1 MTPLPKSPSIEKS
14 AEPILEVEELSKS
27 FRTPSGMLQAVS
39 YASFAIHAGETV
51 GLVGESGCGKS
62 TLGKTVFRLHQ
73 PDTGTIRL
81 KGTDITSLGRRAL
94 RPSRREMQMV
104 FQDPYASLNPRKTVR
119 RILETPLLVQ
129 GIGPASER
137 SDRVVAVLEKVGLS
151 PDVLSRYPHEF
162 SGGQRQRIGVARAL
176 VLRPELV
183 ICDEPVSALD
193 VSVQAQVINLLGE
206 LRREFNL
213 AYLFV
218 SHDLSV
224 VAHLADRVMVM
235 YLGRI
240 VEVSSRTEIWR
251 RPLHP
256 YVQALI
262 SAVPE
267 PAPRSTGSRFVLQ
280 GEIPSPVNPPS
291 GCGFRTRCPF
301 AELRCSTERPRL
313 RQVGNAGRAV
323 ACHLITQA
331 LDGNVSGPS
340 LSELKPKGF
349 V

>member
-1 MTPLPKSPSIEKS
+1 M
-14 AEPILEVEELSKS
+14 
-27 FRTPSGMLQAVS
+27 
-39 YASFAIHAGETV
+39 
-51 GLVGESGCGKS
+51 
-62 TLGKTVFRLHQ
+62 
-73 PDTGTIRL
+73 
-81 KGTDITSLGRRAL
+81 
-94 RPSRREMQMV
+94 
-104 FQDPYASLNPRKTVR
+104 
-119 RILETPLLVQ
+119 
-129 GIGPASER
+129 
-137 SDRVVAVLEKVGLS
+137 LEKVGLS

-280 GEIPSPVNPPS
+280 GEIPSPVSPPS